1 MAYLL
6 SASLCMEFGANMVL
20 IESSF
25 LLSNAQLL
33 LMLTNYSELTIYTI
47 FLFASMLEGCSIC
60 HVSTVG
66 NCNFSTQIVLI
77 YLVDTVCKFFSTN
90 MYTYVVHT

>member
-6 SASLCMEFGANMVL
+6 SASLFMEFGANMVL

-33 LMLTNYSELTIYTI
+33 LMLTNYSVLTIQYC
-47 FLFASMLEGCSIC
+47 LYA
-60 HVSTVG
+60 
-66 NCNFSTQIVLI
+66 
-77 YLVDTVCKFFSTN
+77 
-90 MYTYVVHT
+90 